1 MSIVKNLEVCYKQLI
16 ISSLSALDV
25 ESVNH
30 ELVNDSVDRT
40 LVINN

>member
-1 MSIVKNLEVCYKQLI
+1 MSVVKNLEVCYKQL

-30 ELVNDSVDRT
+30 ELVNDPVE
-40 LVINN
+40 